1 MRVSLNILTSKEK
14 KFVVNQL
21 SSQFGLSDKT
31 FLNDFMIL
39 KNNKHRLF
47 LTTSNEKDKKFRIPR
62 LEKAGMYFATIN
74 KDSTIRLSLEGTQ
87 LIGQTATEYI
97 LKLDPKQ
104 AENWLKGFDF
114 DFEKVEDGY
123 YLLKYNEDFLGCGLI
138 RNNKMFNFLP
148 KTRRLKNFY
157 D

>member
-1 MRVSLNILTSKEK
+1 MRNFLNILGSKEK
-14 KFVVNQL
+14 KFVINQL
-21 SSQFGLSDKT
+21 SSQFGISCGD
-31 FLNDFMIL
+31 FLKEFMIL
-39 KNNKHRLF
+39 KNNKNKLF

-74 KDSTIRLSLEGTQ
+74 KDSSLRLSLEGTQ
-87 LIGQTATEYI
+87 LVGKQATEHI
-97 LKLDPKQ
+97 LDLDSHQ

-114 DFEKVEDGY
+114 NFETVEDGF
-123 YLLKYNEDFLGCGLI
+123 YLLKYKEDFLGCGLI
-138 RNNKMFNFLP
+138 RQNKMFNFLP